1 MVKTLVI
8 LMTIFLFATPAMA
21 SSVSLTWTAP
31 TLNADGSDLAD
42 LGGYFLHRGSGTMN
56 YTESVDVG
64 NVTDYVWD
72 VGNREGE
79 TMYFNVTAY
88 DTQYNISE
96 YNGEISVAFPLVAP
110 APPTNLQGVVVP

>member
-1 MVKTLVI
+1 MA
-8 LMTIFLFATPAMA
+8 IFLMA
-21 SSVSLTWTAP
+21 SPVMAGSVSLTWTAP
-31 TLNADGSDLAD
+31 TLNEDGSVLTD
-42 LGGYFLHRGSGTMN
+42 LGGYFLHRGPDTMN

-88 DTQYNISE
+88 DTMYNISE
-96 YNGEISVAFPLVAP
+96 YNGEISVTFPLVAP
-110 APPTNLQGVVVP
+110 APPTNLQGAVVP